1 MEWLNISTSIEL
13 VSVQQTISFSFKQ
26 TGTTQMYTYS
36 MANLTK

>member
-36 MANLTK
+36 MASLTK